1 MRLENKVAIITG
13 AAAGIGLA
21 TAHKF
26 AQEGAKVVI
35 VDLTEEL
42 VKKAEKEITDKNG
55 IAFGIVG
62 DVTSNV
68 AMKDVVAKVVEKF
81 GTVDILVN
89 NAGVTRDAMSYKMTE
104 VQWDTVIAIN
114 LKGPFNCAQAVIPI
128 MREKMYGK
136 IINISSAARFG
147 NIGQANYSSSKEGL
161 VGLTRTL
168 AKELGSKNINVN
180 CVAPGFIE
188 SVMSSKVPE
197 DILKSLI
204 QKIPMLRQGTMEE
217 IANVCLFFAS
227 DESAYVTGQVLDVG
241 GGRFMP

>member
-1 MRLENKVAIITG
+1 MRLENKVAMITG
-13 AAAGIGLA
+13 AAAGLGLA

-42 VKKAEKEITDKNG
+42 VKRAEKEITDKSG

-104 VQWDTVIAIN
+104 AQWDTVIAIN
-114 LKGPFNCAQAVIPI
+114 LKGPFNCAQAVIPT

-161 VGLTRTL
+161 VGMTRTL
-168 AKELGSKNINVN
+168 AKELASKNINVN

-188 SVMSSKVPE
+188 SEMSSKVPE
-197 DILKSLI
+197 DIFKGLI
-204 QKIPMLRQGTMEE
+204 KNIPMLRQGTMEE

-227 DESAYVTGQVLDVG
+227 DESSYVTGQVLDVG
-241 GGRFMP
+241 GGRHMP